1 MAPGR
6 RNLLILAAVATTA
19 AVAGGIAGTLAL
31 QARSGAADLLSAKY
45 PDLSG
50 RPRRLAEWRGRPLLC
65 NFWAS
70 WCAPCRE
77 ELPLLDAA
85 QKEHAAIGLQVVG
98 IAIDSVRNIQEF
110 LKSVPVGFPVLIAEG
125 SAIDL
130 MRRLGNRN
138 AGLPFSVGLDRAGR
152 VRERRLGA
160 YSAAELKTELAGLL
174 R

>member
-1 MAPGR
+1 MAQGR

-19 AVAGGIAGTLAL
+19 AVAGGIAGSLAL

-50 RPRRLAEWRGRPLLC
+50 RPRRLSEWRGRPILC

-85 QKEHAAIGLQVVG
+85 QKEHASIGLQVVG
-98 IAIDSVRNIQEF
+98 IAIDSAPNIKVF
-110 LKSVPVGFPVLIAEG
+110 LKSVPIAFPVLVAEG

-130 MRRLGNRN
+130 MRRLGNQS
-138 AGLPFSVGLDRAGR
+138 AALPFSVGLDRAGR
-152 VRERRLGA
+152 LRGRGRDALIDDM
-160 YSAAELKTELAGLL
+160 LKSY
-174 R
+174 RS